1 MEKKYVSFTFIQIYQ
16 NYMQK
21 ELSSET
27 YSIYFQPR
35 D

>member
-1 MEKKYVSFTFIQIYQ
+1 MEKNVSFTFIQIYQ